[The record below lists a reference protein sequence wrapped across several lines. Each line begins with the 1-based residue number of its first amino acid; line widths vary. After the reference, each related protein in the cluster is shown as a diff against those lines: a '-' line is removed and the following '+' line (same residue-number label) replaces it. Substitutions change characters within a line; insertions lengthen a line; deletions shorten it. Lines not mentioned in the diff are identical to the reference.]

1 MSKFRGFDRDTFLLL
16 AENKFNDSK
25 PYYES
30 IKDQIKQKAI
40 EPMRAIAEDLQDDLF
55 ATDEQMLLV
64 PSKMVSRIRRDTRR
78 AKTQNMYRDN
88 VWMMFMRH
96 KYDWH
101 YQPCMWFEIMPG
113 GYTIGIGAFYGD
125 AAYFDHFRRVML
137 NNQRVFRAALKK
149 VHSVGAVEDLEQYA
163 REKPGEIAKDL
174 KPYYN
179 AKNLY
184 FIRYSSDME
193 PLFDGS
199 VLDELRACIA
209 AYRPMYQ
216 FLLKVMD
223 SAIAEKGQDYA
234 DYRL

>member
-1 MSKFRGFDRDTFLLL
+1 MDKFRGFDRDTFLLL

-30 IKDQIKQKAI
+30 VKESVKQKAI
-40 EPMRAIAEDLQDDLF
+40 LPMRAIAEDLQDELF

-78 AKTQNMYRDN
+78 AKDKNMYRDN

-96 KYDWH
+96 KYEWH

-113 GYTIGIGAFYGD
+113 GYTIGVGAFHTDSTYLE
-125 AAYFDHFRRVML
+125 HFRRL
-137 NNQRVFRAALKK
+137 LLENQRVFRAALKK
-149 VHSVGAVEDLEQYA
+149 VHAVGAVEDLELYA
-163 REKPGEIAKDL
+163 REKPGDIAEDL

-179 AKNLY
+179 AKSFY

-193 PLFDGS
+193 PLFNGS
-199 VLDELRACIA
+199 VLGELRNCIA

-223 SAIAEKGQDYA
+223 AAIAEKGQDYGTT
-234 DYRL
+234 RL

>member
-1 MSKFRGFDRDTFLLL
+1 MDRFQGFDRDTFLLL

-30 IKDQIKQKAI
+30 VKETLKQKAI
-40 EPMRAIAEDLQDDLF
+40 LPMRAIAEDLQDELF
-55 ATDEQMLLV
+55 ALDEQMQLV

-78 AKTQNMYRDN
+78 AKDKNMYRDN

-96 KYDWH
+96 KYEWH

-113 GYTIGIGAFYGD
+113 GYTIGVGAFYGD
-125 AAYFDHFRRVML
+125 AAYFEHFRRRL
-137 NNQRVFRAALKK
+137 RDNQRVFRAALKK
-149 VHSVGAVEDLEQYA
+149 VHAVGAVEDLEQYA
-163 REKPGEIAKDL
+163 KDKPGEVAKDL

-199 VLDELRACIA
+199 VLNELRECIR
-209 AYRPMYQ
+209 AYKPMYQ
-216 FLLKVMD
+216 FLLQVMED
-223 SAIAEKGQDYA
+223 AIAEKGQNYD
-234 DYRL
+234 DQRL